1 MPYTYSM
8 IAPRKRHNQ
17 PTLRGLLFDLITGA
31 ILGALLFI
39 FMWLSPA

>member
-1 MPYTYSM
+1 M
-8 IAPRKRHNQ
+8 IAPRKRHNKNA
-17 PTLRGLLFDLITGA
+17 LRGFLFDLMTGA